1 MAWDKQADGLSEEFV
16 SEVSETIKHG
26 QSAIFAMVETRDPD
40 AMAAYFRGTG
50 GNIIRTTLSPYEQ
63 ERAQQILT
71 GSQSHQPRFLATA
84 VGRTNAL
91 VGAEITYKKK
101 CIDMSKLIVIT
112 FEGLSQA
119 RQARRALD
127 ELDREYF
134 DLIDAAVVTKDAYGR
149 VDIDNEVESST
160 RTGTLIGRLLGAP
173 LAMLFPVDGAV
184 AGAVGGAAV
193 SKAVEPGIEQEFID
207 QVAETLKLDGS
218 ALVFLFDA
226 YEKYELPQVIAMLR
240 PFKSTVYQTT
250 LTMKKALR
258 QALA

>member
-1 MAWDKQADGLSEEFV
+1 
-16 SEVSETIKHG
+16 
-26 QSAIFAMVETRDPD
+26 
-40 AMAAYFRGTG
+40 
-50 GNIIRTTLSPYEQ
+50 
-63 ERAQQILT
+63 
-71 GSQSHQPRFLATA
+71 
-84 VGRTNAL
+84 
-91 VGAEITYKKK
+91 
-101 CIDMSKLIVIT
+101 MSKLIVIT

-127 ELDREYF
+127 DLDREYF

-173 LAMLFPVDGAV
+173 LAMLFPVGGAV

-250 LTMKKALR
+250 LTYEEGFAPGSGITWTLKPNMTLFISEQAEYPRLGYCLSTAGGPQLLKDIADVALDGIDGKNKLLGYVGMDAPAPAGAVP
-258 QALA
+258 QAPARSTARPE